1 MNKVTFLFV
10 AVFAVLLFGCSS
22 RQKPQ
27 FGKDPLHLDNFGLNL
42 DVETFFGDETL
53 FRNNEKYSVKAD
65 EETIKI
71 DDTDSTLRYVRYSVS
86 SSPVGDTL
94 ARYNDFYFGDLDV
107 VMDFDDKETFMVAAS
122 QENVRPGKIDTLI
135 RDISAEYGSILPADK
150 NNEPRYITYE
160 WKKGDKLAKL
170 VLNVDNP
177 LYSSNDSEQQPN
189 TNKLFA
195 DAYHKAENISV
206 SFFITKPKFD
216 HYLKKASS
224 MSGLLTRY

>member
-1 MNKVTFLFV
+1 MKKVNFLFV
-10 AVFAVLLFGCSS
+10 AALAVLLLGCSS

-53 FRNNEKYSVKAD
+53 FRNNEKYSVKSE

-71 DDTDSTLRYVRYSVS
+71 DGSDSTLRYVQYTVS

-94 ARYNDFYFGDLDV
+94 ARYNDFFFGDLDV
-107 VMDFDDKETFMVAAS
+107 VMDFDDKETYMVAAS
-122 QENVRPGKIDTLI
+122 QENVRPGKLDTLI
-135 RDISAEYGSILPADK
+135 KEISAEYGTILPDDK
-150 NNEPRYITYE
+150 NNEPRYITYQ

-170 VLNVDNP
+170 VLNVENS
-177 LYSSNDSEQQPN
+177 LYSNNDSEQT
-189 TNKLFA
+189 TNSSKLFA

-206 SFFITKPKFD
+206 TFFITNPKFD

>member
-1 MNKVTFLFV
+1 MNKANFLFV
-10 AVFAVLLFGCSS
+10 AALAFLLFGCSS

-53 FRNNEKYSVKAD
+53 FRNNEKYSVKS
-65 EETIKI
+65 EEESINI
-71 DDTDSTLRYVRYSVS
+71 DGSDSTLKYVQYTVS

-94 ARYNDFYFGDLDV
+94 ARFNDFYFGDLDV

-122 QENVRPGKIDTLI
+122 QEKVRPGKLDSLI
-135 RDISAEYGSILPADK
+135 TDISAEYGPAVKPNKDD
-150 NNEPRYITYE
+150 ETRYITYQ
-160 WKKGDKLAKL
+160 WKKGNKLAKL
-170 VLNVDNP
+170 VLDVENP
-177 LYSSNDSEQQPN
+177 LYSGNESEQSEN

-195 DAYHKAENISV
+195 EAYHKAESISV
-206 SFFITKPKFD
+206 AFFITNPKFD
-216 HYLKKASS
+216 HYLKKARS